1 MSKHPLLNVIP
12 NFVGVGAGMIFPLL
26 FNIVYY
32 RLLGTEG
39 YGLIGFYGALA
50 ILASLADLGL
60 NQTALREIARRASD
74 DNRAGELRSVFVT
87 LASIASGIG
96 LVVGLLAVMSSRW
109 LATSWL
115 SFSRFSASE
124 VTTAIVTM
132 GGILTLLFPANVFN
146 ATLRA
151 LQLQVVCNAISV
163 VTAALRGVATIAA
176 LQIFGVTPIT
186 FFSSQLLLSALEVSI
201 LGTVVWKHLP
211 RSPAPLRFD
220 FQMFQASWR
229 FSLTVWFSTVIGQL
243 VMLSDKA
250 VMSTVLSLELFGLYS
265 IAFAVASTIQRLVT
279 PFSNAYLPHFVEL
292 VEKDGYELLSQ
303 AYNLASRLAS
313 SVVICA
319 GFLMLIYA
327 QPIMLLLTGNTANT
341 AIIAPV
347 FAIMSVAN
355 TLASLMVMPQMLQ
368 LACGAPWIALR
379 INLFQAVPY
388 VVLLVL
394 LVPRLGM
401 YAPAGLWLAT
411 AGVNLAVMTI
421 MTHQVALRG
430 EAWAWFKHAIVL
442 PTCAAA
448 SVLFAG
454 ALVLPE
460 PSPAAMIPWFVLNY
474 ALALAAALFCAF
486 RGRFPQ
492 LHAQSGSANCDAAL
506 TNDTATVPSESPKNQ
521 GKR

>member
-1 MSKHPLLNVIP
+1 MSKRPLLNVIP

-26 FNIVYY
+26 FNIIYY

-39 YGLIGFYGALA
+39 YGVIGFYGALA

-60 NQTALREIARRASD
+60 SQTTLREIARRASD
-74 DNRAGELRSVFVT
+74 DNRASELRSLVVT

-96 LVVGLLAVMSSRW
+96 LVVGLLVVVSSQW
-109 LATSWL
+109 LAISWL
-115 SFSRFSASE
+115 SLSRFSDSE
-124 VTTAIVTM
+124 VATAIATM

-151 LQLQVVCNAISV
+151 LQLQVLGNTISV
-163 VTAALRGVATIAA
+163 VTGAFRGVATIAA
-176 LQIFGVTPIT
+176 LQIFGATPTT
-186 FFSSQLLLSALEVSI
+186 FFSAQLLLSGLEVSI
-201 LGTVVWKHLP
+201 LGTVVWKRLP
-211 RSPAPLRFD
+211 WSPAPLRFD

-229 FSLTVWFSTVIGQL
+229 FSFSVWLSTLIGQL
-243 VMLSDKA
+243 IMLSDKV
-250 VMSTVLSLELFGLYS
+250 VMSRLLSLELFGLYS

-292 VEKDGYELLSQ
+292 VEKNNYELLSQ

-327 QPIMLLLTGNTANT
+327 QPIMLLLTGNTTNT
-341 AIIAPV
+341 AIIAPI

-394 LVPRLGM
+394 LAPRFGM

-411 AGVNLAVMTI
+411 AVANLAVMTV

-430 EAWAWFKHAIVL
+430 QAWGWFKCAILL
-442 PTCAAA
+442 PACAAA
-448 SVLFAG
+448 AVLFAG
-454 ALVLPE
+454 AFVLPE
-460 PSPAAMIPWFVLNY
+460 PSPLAVLPWLALNY
-474 ALALAAALFCAF
+474 VVALAAALLGAF
-486 RGRFPQ
+486 WGRISLFR
-492 LHAQSGSANCDAAL
+492 LQS
-506 TNDTATVPSESPKNQ
+506 
-521 GKR
+521 